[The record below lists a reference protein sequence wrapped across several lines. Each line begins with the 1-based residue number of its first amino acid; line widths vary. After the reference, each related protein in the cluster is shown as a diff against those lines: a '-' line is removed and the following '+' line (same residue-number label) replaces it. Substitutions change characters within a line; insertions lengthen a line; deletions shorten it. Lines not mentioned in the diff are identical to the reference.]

1 MLTAARSLSEFS
13 TNSSIPASSA
23 PRIRKAAGLT
33 IDLMTSEPLCADLI
47 ERYLCTRGSR
57 YFRGARDGEYFYVAN
72 TRPRRL
78 HVHLEI
84 CPTHGD
90 MLMIRVAPARF
101 FPATDRPWL
110 MHFADTWNKQD
121 REVIA
126 IVHGSS
132 DPQRIGVLA
141 HRSQW
146 IRRGVSFQDFASFT
160 DAVIAD
166 AIDLFGQLAPGFEL
180 PSTAQPLLRDAG

>member
-1 MLTAARSLSEFS
+1 
-13 TNSSIPASSA
+13 
-23 PRIRKAAGLT
+23 
-33 IDLMTSEPLCADLI
+33 MTSEPLSADLI

-57 YFRGARDGEYFYVAN
+57 YFRGQHDGEFFYVAN

-90 MLMIRVAPARF
+90 VLIIRVAPSCF

-110 MHFADTWNKQD
+110 MHFADTWNRQE
-121 REVIA
+121 REVVA

-132 DPQRIGVLA
+132 DPQRIGVVA
-141 HRSQW
+141 RRSQW
-146 IRRGVSFQDFASFT
+146 VRGSVEFDDFAAFV
-160 DAVIAD
+160 DAAIAD
-166 AIDLFGQLAPGFEL
+166 AIELFGQLAPVVEL
-180 PSTAQPLLRDAG
+180 PSTTHPLMLDAG